1 MPAPQASTRFS
12 VLSII
17 PLFFSCTPRRQQ
29 CCSSSRS
36 FIIIKLLSW
45 RTSFSRV
52 WTGARAP
59 AASLRALRSTRLHNF
74 LRVMGVVCP

>member
-1 MPAPQASTRFS
+1 MYSDLTSLKNAVHYS
-12 VLSII
+12 
-17 PLFFSCTPRRQQ
+17 PLLFTFTPRRQQ
-29 CCSSSRS
+29 FSTS

>member
-1 MPAPQASTRFS
+1 MRTAYQKSAYLTPNAVVSPLLFNS
-12 VLSII
+12 LS
-17 PLFFSCTPRRQQ
+17 PRG
-29 CCSSSRS
+29 CSSSRS

-74 LRVMGVVCP
+74 LRVMGVVCL